1 MSTSTHP
8 NPEPRRTVHR
18 LVDLAWLSAIA
29 VAAWFLWPASLGGHT
44 RLIAVEGRSMEPTY
58 HLGDA
63 VIARDNPNPKMGD
76 VIVYHIP
83 KGQPAAGL
91 LIIHRVSGL
100 WPDGTYQTQGDNRT
114 SPDPFHIVSGDIIG
128 TPELTPPPLRPVH
141 RTVKLARGNRRQL
154 RPRRHIH
161 AVAHQGEEP
170 Q

>member
-1 MSTSTHP
+1 
-8 NPEPRRTVHR
+8 
-18 LVDLAWLSAIA
+18 
-29 VAAWFLWPASLGGHT
+29 
-44 RLIAVEGRSMEPTY
+44 MEPTY

-128 TPELTPPPLRPVH
+128 SPELTLPHFSRFIGLSSSPAAIGASSGLVATLMLWPTKAKNHSRKPHQTDTPGHDENGLDPDRIDAEA
-141 RTVKLARGNRRQL
+141 RAWLDTELALTVG
-154 RPRRHIH
+154 PC
-161 AVAHQGEEP
+161 
-170 Q
+170 